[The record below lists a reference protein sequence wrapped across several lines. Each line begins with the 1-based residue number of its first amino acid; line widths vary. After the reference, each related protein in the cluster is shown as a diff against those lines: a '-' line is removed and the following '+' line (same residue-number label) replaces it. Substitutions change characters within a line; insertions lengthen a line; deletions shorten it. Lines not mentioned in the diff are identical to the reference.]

1 MIQIFKQKNDLALP
15 FIQQKINELQTALFF
30 AISNT
35 VLKIPSHIVTAA
47 EADEEGRI
55 WFAIPK
61 PVQSVGEFEKEFP
74 AKLDF
79 FKKGKEFYLKIE
91 GNASIISEP
100 EEIKNAGPI
109 IDKLKQKVKHAQMLF
124 IQVDIKKADYYEA
137 KPNPATFSISNS
149 MQLLFN
155 WLFTLP
161 QGSRQIQ
168 LTPIPLYTIHNNG
181 NDQRS

>member
-1 MIQIFKQKNDLALP
+1 MIQIFKQKNELPLP

-30 AISNT
+30 VISNT

-61 PVQSVGEFEKEFP
+61 PVQSVGEFDKEFP

-91 GNASIISEP
+91 GKASIMTDADEL
-100 EEIKNAGPI
+100 KNVVHI
-109 IDKLKQKVKHAQMLF
+109 VDKLKQKLKF
-124 IQVDIKKADYYEA
+124 K
-137 KPNPATFSISNS
+137 
-149 MQLLFN
+149 
-155 WLFTLP
+155 
-161 QGSRQIQ
+161 QI
-168 LTPIPLYTIHNNG
+168 
-181 NDQRS
+181 

>member
-1 MIQIFKQKNDLALP
+1 MIQIFKQKNELPLP

-61 PVQSVGEFEKEFP
+61 PVQSVGEFDKEFP

-109 IDKLKQKVKHAQMLF
+109 LEKLQQKLKHAQMLI

-137 KPNPATFSISNS
+137 KPNPAPFRIGNS
-149 MQLLFN
+149 MQMLFN

-161 QGSRQIQ
+161 QGSRQLQ
-168 LTPIPLYTIHNNG
+168 LTPIPLFTMRNDA